1 MGKGSPTPPDFSKLA
16 ADQTTQNRPNQSNPY
31 GSTTW
36 GTGPD
41 GRPTQTTA
49 FTGALA
55 PGANAI
61 EDQASKA
68 WASPLDNGQQAR
80 TDATNAVYGQ
90 EASRLDPQWKQAGD
104 ANNASLAA
112 QGLDPTSQ
120 AGQAQTDTFNRA
132 KNDAYSSAQNQAIT
146 QGGNAAQQ
154 QQQLDLNSRNAPLS
168 ALSSLKNLLSMSS
181 FGQAGDLLSAG
192 QDQFGDNMQQY
203 NANGGAL
210 GGFGSLMTALGPLV
224 QGGMKAYA
232 GGM

>member
-1 MGKGSPTPPDFSKLA
+1 MGKSAPAPPDFSKLA
-16 ADQTTQNRPNQSNPY
+16 ADQTTQNRPNQTNPF

-36 GTGPD
+36 GAGAD
-41 GRPTQTTA
+41 GRPTQTTGFA
-49 FTGALA
+49 GALQ
-55 PGANAI
+55 PGVDAMQS
-61 EDQASKA
+61 QASNA
-68 WASPLDNGQQAR
+68 WATPLDNGQQAR

-112 QGLDPTSQ
+112 MGLDPTSQ

-132 KNDAYSSAQNQAIT
+132 KNDAYSTAQNQAIT
-146 QGGNAAQQ
+146 MGGNAAQQ

-168 ALSSLKNLLSMSS
+168 ALAGLKNLLSMGS

-192 QDQFGDNMQQY
+192 QDQFGDNMQQF

-210 GGFGSLMTALGPLV
+210 GGFGSLMTTLGPLV
-224 QGGMKAYA
+224 QGGMKAFA